1 MRGESLHY
9 LESIEWSGGS
19 IDRPKQPNSNLIIQK
34 RTYVSQDVIRRVLE
48 GHCGRAVF
56 FVMGVTD
63 VDDKIIAR
71 AQAR

>member
-1 MRGESLHY
+1 MAC
-9 LESIEWSGGS
+9 
-19 IDRPKQPNSNLIIQK
+19 

-48 GHCGRAVF
+48 EHCGRAVF

-71 AQAR
+71 ARATYVGQGFS

>member
-1 MRGESLHY
+1 MHRLRAGGGEFDRGLSTPICLMAC
-9 LESIEWSGGS
+9 
-19 IDRPKQPNSNLIIQK
+19 

-48 GHCGRAVF
+48 EHCGRAVF

-71 AQAR
+71 ARATYVGQGFS